1 MEESIRNQ
9 IIRMWYGK
17 ASRRRIA
24 KTLGVSRKGVN
35 RVIREHE
42 QARTGT
48 LPSRKRQPK
57 SVLDPFQDQIAAL
70 LARYPDIT
78 AVRLHQELGRRGFQ
92 GAYSTVRDYFRP
104 FRTPDTKPVRR
115 FETGPGVQAQ
125 MDYSPYDIDFTAEG
139 RRRVYAFS
147 YILGYSRRQY
157 VRFVESQEF
166 STTVRE
172 HIRAFTHLGGLAAH
186 CLYDFVPRNKIV
198 FLCPIRLCGLHA
210 RPDGKQNVFEL
221 KLGT

>member
-1 MEESIRNQ
+1 
-9 IIRMWYGK
+9 MWYGK

-92 GAYSTVRDYFRP
+92 VFTEAYVMTQGGPARATYFFTMYLYDNA
-104 FRTPDTKPVRR
+104 FRFLRM
-115 FETGPGVQAQ
+115 G
-125 MDYSPYDIDFTAEG
+125 
-139 RRRVYAFS
+139 YAS
-147 YILGYSRRQY
+147 AMAWIQLLVILAL
-157 VRFVESQEF
+157 
-166 STTVRE
+166 T
-172 HIRAFTHLGGLAAH
+172 GLAFWSSKRWVH
-186 CLYDFVPRNKIV
+186 YQ
-198 FLCPIRLCGLHA
+198 
-210 RPDGKQNVFEL
+210 GK
-221 KLGT
+221 